1 MFAEIQQSAFA
12 KTKHVPHIT
21 EVFKEFRAVI
31 LLGNSYGGFLME
43 FMPYILHQ

>member
-31 LLGNSYGGFLME
+31 LLGNSYGENCASRNRL
-43 FMPYILHQ
+43 P